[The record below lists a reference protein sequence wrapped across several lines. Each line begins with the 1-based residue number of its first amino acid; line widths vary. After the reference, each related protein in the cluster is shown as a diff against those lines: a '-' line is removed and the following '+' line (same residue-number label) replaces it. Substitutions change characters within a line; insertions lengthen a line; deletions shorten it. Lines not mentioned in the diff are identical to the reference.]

1 MAEFK
6 YKAEIENF
14 ISLGISLPELKE
26 PNDKV
31 AYRFIFKDK
40 PVMNHIPQYIKKPQ
54 RALSA
59 IEKSTAST
67 SGYALSCFEQ
77 EFKAKERF
85 AALEANIPQIRKT
98 IGDSLSS
105 GTITNSDGLIS
116 MADTNSTHFD
126 LYEYCGC
133 DLSNSFKYQYSL

>member
-40 PVMNHIPQYIKKPQ
+40 PVMNHIPQYIKK
-54 RALSA
+54 AS
-59 IEKSTAST
+59 KSSIC
-67 SGYALSCFEQ
+67 Y
-77 EFKAKERF
+77 
-85 AALEANIPQIRKT
+85 
-98 IGDSLSS
+98 
-105 GTITNSDGLIS
+105 
-116 MADTNSTHFD
+116 
-126 LYEYCGC
+126 
-133 DLSNSFKYQYSL
+133 